1 MPFVNTCCSLAQ
13 YFSLGGN
20 ELAASKPFTRA
31 RPALAEDGDFIILVD
46 DCRFSQFI
54 SSTAVRQRAAKSIA
68 RGKCN
73 VCHCLVIHFLCVV
86 YCWDYG
92 IIIHAVSGTVFLF
105 DCLFVCLFLWCG
117 CLCGV
122 GWGCLFVAL
131 LLFICLFVCLL
142 TCLLACLLFRVR
154 LNSSE
159 LSL

>member
-1 MPFVNTCCSLAQ
+1 MYVCLCDYRRDHSLAERERERELYMPFVNTCCSLAQ

-105 DCLFVCLFLWCG
+105 DCLFVCLF
-117 CLCGV
+117 
-122 GWGCLFVAL
+122 AY
-131 LLFICLFVCLL
+131 
-142 TCLLACLLFRVR
+142 LLACLLAFSCSFKQ
-154 LNSSE
+154 L
-159 LSL
+159 